1 MPIADGA
8 CRGVLWPQSR
18 IRLTRRIVAIAVIAL
33 AMASGGCGWRQEPP
47 AAASIVT
54 AVPAKAVDTGD
65 PVYPLKGGRTGR
77 YLVDQRNRPFL
88 IVGDS
93 PQALMINAS
102 EGDADRFLS
111 DRAAAGFNS
120 VWVNLLSAE
129 YTGGRPDGSTSDGI
143 RPFRVNGDLSTPN
156 PAYFARADAIIQSAA
171 KHGIAVF
178 LDPIETGSW
187 LDVLRRNGLG
197 KAYAYG
203 RFLGEH
209 YREFANIVWFNGNDL
224 QTWRNARDDA
234 LVLAVARGIRSADH
248 VHIHTV
254 ELSFLV
260 SSSLDDR
267 RWRGRIELDAAYTYF
282 PTYAEVLKEYSRRDH
297 LPVFMVEANYEGEH
311 WYTGPE
317 TLRRQEYWSLL
328 SGAVG
333 QFYGNKY
340 TWPLAKGWQR
350 YLDTVGSR
358 EMTYVTNLFAPLRW
372 YDLVPDAGHRV
383 LVFGYGWF
391 ETRGSVNDSDYV
403 TAAATRD
410 GKLAIAYLPTSRPV
424 SIDLSKLSGPVLAQ
438 WYDPTN
444 GTYVAVADTP
454 LANSGIRSFK
464 TPGRNHGGDEDWVL
478 VLRVP

>member
-1 MPIADGA
+1 MPRRSIAAKPCSIDA
-8 CRGVLWPQSR
+8 
-18 IRLTRRIVAIAVIAL
+18 RRAAAL
-33 AMASGGCGWRQEPP
+33 AAAALACVAAAASVGCGSRREPP
-47 AAASIVT
+47 AAA
-54 AVPAKAVDTGD
+54 AVLAATPATPVETGD
-65 PVYPLKGGRTGR
+65 PVYPLKAGPTGR

-93 PQALMINAS
+93 PQALVINAS
-102 EGDADRFLS
+102 EAEADRFLS

-129 YTGGRPDGSTSDGI
+129 YTGGRPDGSTTDGI
-143 RPFRVNGDLSTPN
+143 RPFRVDGDLSTPN
-156 PAYFARADAIIQSAA
+156 AAYFARADAIIRGAA

-187 LDVLRRNGLG
+187 LTVLRRNGVE

-209 YREFANIVWFNGNDL
+209 YRDLPNIVWFSGNDL

-234 LVLAVARGIRSADH
+234 LVLAVARGIRSVDH

-254 ELSFLV
+254 ELNFLA
-260 SSSLDDR
+260 SGSLDDD
-267 RWRGRIELDAAYTYF
+267 RWKGMVELDAAYTYF
-282 PTYAEVLKEYSRRDH
+282 PTYAEVLKEYSRRDA

-328 SGAVG
+328 SGAAG

-340 TWPLAKGWQR
+340 TWPLVKGWQR
-350 YLDTVGSR
+350 HLDTVGSR
-358 EMTYVTNLFAPLRW
+358 EMTYVTNLFATLRW
-372 YDLVPDAGHRV
+372 FDLVPDSDHRV

-391 ETRGSVNDSDYV
+391 KSQGSVNDSDYV

-410 GKLAIAYLPTSRPV
+410 GKLAVAYLPTSRPV
-424 SIDLSKLSGPVLAQ
+424 AIELSKLSGPVRAQ
-438 WYDPTN
+438 WYDPTA
-444 GTYVAVADTP
+444 GTYVPVAGAP
-454 LANSGIRSFK
+454 FASSGIRNFSS
-464 TPGRNHGGDEDWVL
+464 PGRNHAGDEDWVL
-478 VLRVP
+478 VLRGT